1 MLTTD
6 ITSVGARVPASISS
20 RTQVSAKETHTASD
34 RVAPPSTSAVRIEPL
49 WSTTTTVCEVHA
61 WSSCSRATAFRCST
75 RIRGVMAF
83 SGTSNPN
90 PGSGHDVISR
100 VLLASVT

>member
-1 MLTTD
+1 
-6 ITSVGARVPASISS
+6 
-20 RTQVSAKETHTASD
+20 
-34 RVAPPSTSAVRIEPL
+34 VARIEPL

-61 WSSCSRATAFRCST
+61 LLSRNRATAFRCSS

-83 SGTSNPN
+83 SGTSNPK

-100 VLLASVT
+100 VLVASVT